1 MFSIEFLL
9 KLLKCSNISKLL
21 YTFLFL
27 SLLTVGDFISVFILG
42 DMVGIY
48 LYMAIVTTLCLIG
61 IIFLSRYRIK
71 GIIKSINLKHDKGI
85 YPQDEFYRL
94 TGAIAA
100 SLLIIFP
107 GITTTI
113 IGFILII
120 PVFSLFI
127 GRKISKRLDLDW
139 YAVYEYKEFFNK

>member
-9 KLLKCSNISKLL
+9 KLLKCENISKLL

-42 DMVGIY
+42 HLVGIY
-48 LYMAIVTTLCLIG
+48 LYMAIVAILCLMG
-61 IIFLSRYRIK
+61 VIFLSRHQLK
-71 GIIKSINLKHDKGI
+71 AIIKEIDLKHEKGI
-85 YPQDEFYRL
+85 YPKDEFYRL
-94 TGAIAA
+94 IGSITAAIF
-100 SLLIIFP
+100 IIFP

-127 GRKISKRLDLDW
+127 GRKISKRLNLDW
-139 YAVYEYKEFFNK
+139 NAVYEYKEFFNS